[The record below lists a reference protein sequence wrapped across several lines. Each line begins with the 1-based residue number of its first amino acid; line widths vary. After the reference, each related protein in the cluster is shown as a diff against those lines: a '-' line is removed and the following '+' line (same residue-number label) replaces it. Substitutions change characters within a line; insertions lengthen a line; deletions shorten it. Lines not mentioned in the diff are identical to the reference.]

1 MDSLKIIMWTLWPRN
16 TSNIFNYVAHYLNAH
31 NTKLT
36 RKLWENRTN
45 VCILWVNMLE
55 YLYNFSNKKGSK
67 S

>member
-36 RKLWENRTN
+36 RKLWETELMFACYGK
-45 VCILWVNMLE
+45 V
-55 YLYNFSNKKGSK
+55 
-67 S
+67 